1 MNDIYKRHYRIQGIS
16 VRPSKDTKRGSAQKS
31 RKHLVITE
39 SRSWS
44 IRICDNFGNEIGK
57 ILFPII
63 KQNDSSNLIL
73 HRRTEMKESAKI
85 DLEISKEQIQS
96 LARVLLPCLQEYL
109 SSEQGQKDFAEWTQ
123 KEKTDRT

>member
-1 MNDIYKRHYRIQGIS
+1 M
-16 VRPSKDTKRGSAQKS
+16 
-31 RKHLVITE
+31 
-39 SRSWS
+39 
-44 IRICDNFGNEIGK
+44 
-57 ILFPII
+57 
-63 KQNDSSNLIL
+63 KQNGGSNLIL
-73 HRRTEMKESAKI
+73 HRKTKMKESAKI